1 MRKNRPWN
9 TQKVHRVFVIRAP
22 ILAILHPQR
31 AILAVNKIPFA
42 GQLPDK
48 QLKINNGKL
57 KMIVS
62 PSGTYSNQFPK
73 EIPQFSIIH
82 LCNHARTT
90 NFLDWIGSLGYD

>member
-48 QLKINNGKL
+48 QLKIDNNCVPFGDLL
-57 KMIVS
+57 KSISEGNTTIFNYPFVQ
-62 PSGTYSNQFPK
+62 PCKNYKFP
-73 EIPQFSIIH
+73 
-82 LCNHARTT
+82 
-90 NFLDWIGSLGYD
+90 